1 MIRAYHGNM
10 TGEHHRYR
18 SWEHCYGY
26 FHGSTAQAIAADR
39 DQAALQLGF
48 YLASWGMYRGS
59 SFLLQHTYTI
69 HCGVINQL
77 FNPQFSVLWEQEFG
91 AGESDTKLVPIIC
104 EVIRAVREAYRPF
117 APVADSR
124 QASDTLVTKVI
135 LGTVGCL
142 PACDR
147 YFIDGFKTAGFK
159 YSYLNAKLVERVLQ
173 FCRENLRDLR
183 QEQARIKGTGGI
195 HYPLMKLVDMY
206 FWQIGYERGM
216 VKAGTFPNNAEQS
229 DAPEPAGSRWPVQAR

>member
-1 MIRAYHGNM
+1 MVCEMIRAYHGNM

-18 SWEHCYGY
+18 SWEHCYEY
-26 FHGSTAQAIAADR
+26 FHGTTREDLAADR

-59 SFLLQHTYTI
+59 SFLLQHAYTA
-69 HCGVINQL
+69 HSGVIDQL
-77 FNPQFSVLWEQEFG
+77 LAPQFTVLWEQEFG
-91 AGESDTKLVPIIC
+91 GGDNDTELLPVIE

-117 APVADSR
+117 APAAESR

-135 LGTVGCL
+135 LGTLGCL

-147 YFIDGFKTAGFK
+147 YFIDGFKIEKNK
-159 YSYLNAKLVERVLQ
+159 YSYLNAKFVERVLQ
-173 FCRENLRDLR
+173 FSRHNLRDLR
-183 QEQARIKGTGGI
+183 EEQERISRSGGI

-206 FWQIGYERGM
+206 FWQIGY
-216 VKAGTFPNNAEQS
+216 NHAE
-229 DAPEPAGSRWPVQAR
+229 DTHR